1 MLHNVYKDYAKFLI
15 MEECKRIL
23 ILSLAGIGDTL
34 MATPL
39 IHELKINF
47 PNSKIDVLVM
57 WNGSKDVLERNPHI
71 NEIIHLNM
79 IKEGFWKTLTFCNK
93 LRKREYGISINIYPQ
108 GKIQYRII
116 AKLINA
122 KLRLSHKTDSW
133 GFIDNL
139 LIDKSIQQNYNLQ
152 FIENNLNLLE
162 LVNAKKKLKK
172 HNYEIYFK
180 EEELKGARDFIENNQ
195 IKNKILIGF
204 HVGTGSTKNLA
215 LRRWPKENYVLL
227 AKKLLKTN
235 KKIVILL
242 FGGPEEEDSNKF
254 VKDCV
259 GSDRIKLIETKNIRE
274 SAAIIRHCEYFI
286 CVDTAL
292 MHIASA
298 VKVKNLIIIDT
309 PTFNKTVYPYRK
321 NFILIKNP
329 AIIKD
334 KLEYYKYDGKPIK
347 ANDEEVMRIMKS
359 ISVEKVYSV
368 IKELLR

>member
-1 MLHNVYKDYAKFLI
+1 MLHNVYKDYVKFLI
-15 MEECKRIL
+15 MKECKKIL
-23 ILSLAGIGDTL
+23 VLSLAGIGDTL

-57 WNGSKDVLERNPHI
+57 WEGSRNILERNPYI
-71 NEIIHLNM
+71 NEIIHFNM
-79 IKEGFWKTLTFCNK
+79 IKEGFWKTFTFCNK
-93 LRKREYGISINIYPQ
+93 LRSKEYDLSVNTYPQ

-139 LIDKSIQQNYNLQ
+139 LINKSAQQDYNSQ
-152 FIENNLNLLE
+152 FIKNNLNLLG
-162 LVNAKKKLKK
+162 LVNAKKKLKE

-195 IKNKILIGF
+195 FKNRILIGF

-215 LRRWPKENYVLL
+215 LRRWPKENYALL

-242 FGGPEEEDSNKF
+242 FGGPEEENSNKF
-254 VKDCV
+254 IKKYVN
-259 GSDRIKLIETKNIRE
+259 SDKIKIVETKNIRE
-274 SAAIIRHCEYFI
+274 GAAIIRHCKFFI
-286 CVDTAL
+286 CVDTVL

-298 VKVKNLIIIDT
+298 VNVKNLIIIDT

-321 NFILIKNP
+321 KFVLIKNP